1 MDDLKH
7 MVADWLRSARK
18 GAGFSQEELGARLA
32 SELGDERGYTK
43 ANISAWENEKH
54 NPNLKQLL
62 ATARVT
68 RTTLPQE
75 LLDAAASPNDTPAR
89 PVVRLSRVVVDT
101 APQTIPVRRL
111 NVKLHAGI
119 MRVDA
124 DYDQSFGDDFRMPAH
139 VVAELRTDPDKLR
152 AFQIKGMSGEPM
164 FFEDDIVIV
173 DIGMTEPLNRELFA
187 VLFDGEPCVKQML
200 HRGGQWYLH
209 SVNPDFGPVN
219 VKSGEL
225 KIIGRVVYQPGR
237 IVTGRL

>member
-1 MDDLKH
+1 ML
-7 MVADWLRSARK
+7 ADWLRAARK
-18 GAGFSQEELGARLA
+18 AAGFSQEELGARLA

-62 ATARVT
+62 ATAKVT

-75 LLDAAASPNDTPAR
+75 LLDAAGGPQDAAR
-89 PVVRLSRVVVDT
+89 PQVKLSRVVLDT
-101 APQTIPVRRL
+101 APHTVPVRRL

-124 DYDQSFGDDFRMPAH
+124 DYDQSFGDDFRIPGH
-139 VVAELRTDPDKLR
+139 VLAELRTDPEQLR

-187 VLFDGEPCVKQML
+187 VLFDGEPCVKQMRY
-200 HRGGQWYLH
+200 RGGQWYLH

-225 KIIGRVVYQPGR
+225 KLIGRVVYQPGR